1 MLAFVRLGRVLV
13 LTALSASAGCS
24 SKRGEAP
31 FRPLAPASVDRNLI
45 SRSEILSTQFTNLY
59 DVVLM
64 LRGNWLRIRPADS
77 FETSSTLK
85 VYLDAQRVGGAD
97 ELKTMLPGNVYS
109 VRFLD
114 PVSAGARYGIDHGAG
129 AILVTTAK
137 R

>member
-1 MLAFVRLGRVLV
+1 MLVVARAARVLMFFSAC
-13 LTALSASAGCS
+13 ALAGCS
-24 SKRGEAP
+24 SKKAEAP
-31 FRPLAPASVDRNLI
+31 FRPLAPAVVDRNVL

-64 LRGNWLRIRPADS
+64 LRGNWLRVRPADS
-77 FETSSTLK
+77 FETSSSLK
-85 VYLDAQRVGGAD
+85 VYLDSQRVGGAD

>member
-1 MLAFVRLGRVLV
+1 MLVVARATRSLV
-13 LTALSASAGCS
+13 LLTACALVGCASKKSDA
-24 SKRGEAP
+24 A
-31 FRPLAPASVDRNLI
+31 FRPLAPAVVDRNLL

-59 DVVLM
+59 DVILM
-64 LRGNWLRIRPADS
+64 LRGNWLRVRPADS

-85 VYLDAQRVGGAD
+85 VYLDAQRVGGVD

-114 PVSAGARYGIDHGAG
+114 PVAAGARYGIDHGAG